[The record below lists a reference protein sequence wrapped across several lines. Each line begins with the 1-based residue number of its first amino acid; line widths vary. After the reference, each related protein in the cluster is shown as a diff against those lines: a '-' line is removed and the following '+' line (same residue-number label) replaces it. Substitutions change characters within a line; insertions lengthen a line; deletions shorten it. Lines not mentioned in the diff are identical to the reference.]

1 MRIFAIGDLHL
12 PGGSENKSMDIFG
25 ELWES
30 HFDKIK
36 SDWIER
42 VSQEDVV
49 LIPGDISWA
58 MFFED
63 ALHDIDAICAL
74 PGSKILLKG
83 NHDFWWNSITRLRQI
98 LHGQTYALQNDALI
112 FGGVAFAGSRGW
124 EKMGEDGKI
133 QRREIIR
140 MELSL
145 KAASA
150 KSPER
155 IVAMTHYPP
164 FDENGGESAM
174 TRLFQEYGVSDAV
187 YGHLHGEGA
196 KNAIVG
202 ERGGVRY
209 HLAACDYLGFK
220 LLQLP

>member
-12 PGGSENKSMDIFG
+12 PGGGENKSMDVFG

-36 SDWIER
+36 SDWLAR
-42 VSQEDVV
+42 VSHEDVV

-58 MFFED
+58 MSFED
-63 ALHDIDAICAL
+63 ALHDLETICAL
-74 PGSKILLKG
+74 PGRKILLKG
-83 NHDFWWNSITRLRQI
+83 NHDFWWGSVTRLRQA
-98 LHGQTYALQNDALI
+98 LSSGTYALQNDAVI
-112 FGGVAFAGSRGW
+112 FDGVGFAGSRGW
-124 EKMGEDGKI
+124 EKIGEDGKI

-145 KAASA
+145 KAARE
-150 KSPER
+150 KGPER

-174 TRLFQEYGVSDAV
+174 TSLFEEYCVSDVV

-196 KNAIVG
+196 RNAVLG

-209 HLAACDYLGFK
+209 HLAACDHLDFK
-220 LLQLP
+220 LLELP

>member
-12 PGGSENKSMDIFG
+12 PGGSENKSMDVFG
-25 ELWES
+25 GLWES
-30 HFDKIK
+30 HFEKIK
-36 SDWIER
+36 KDWLAR

-58 MFFED
+58 MSFED
-63 ALHDIDAICAL
+63 ALHDLAAICAL
-74 PGSKILLKG
+74 PGRKILLKG
-83 NHDFWWNSITRLRQI
+83 NHDYWWGSITRLRQA
-98 LHGQTYALQNDALI
+98 LSGEAYALQNDALL
-112 FGGVAFAGSRGW
+112 FGGVGFAGSRGW
-124 EKMGEDGKI
+124 EKIGEDGKI

-145 KAASA
+145 RTAREKGS
-150 KSPER
+150 ER

-164 FDENGGESAM
+164 FDESGGASPM
-174 TRLFQEYGVSDAV
+174 TRLFEEYGVSDVV

-196 KNAIVG
+196 RGAVQG

-209 HLAACDYLGFK
+209 HLAACDYLNFK
-220 LLQLP
+220 LLELA